1 MVVLPLFWD
10 QYDNAQRVQEIG
22 AGFRLAPYE
31 VSGPELLGAI
41 DGLLADRT
49 TRDRLQ
55 EMSGK
60 IRSRQGTRR
69 AADLI
74 EQLAREREPAAG

>member
-1 MVVLPLFWD
+1 VLPLFWD
-10 QYDNAQRVQEIG
+10 QYDNAQRVQETG
-22 AGFRLAPYE
+22 AGVRLAPYE
-31 VSGPELLGAI
+31 VSGPELLGAV
-41 DGLLADRT
+41 DGLLADRA

-55 EMSGK
+55 RMSAK
-60 IRSRQGTRR
+60 IRSRQGTQR